1 MNSAAWHN
9 SKSVQIIRKA
19 KWEETSGYIWRTNM
33 TRTRRWANDAVGN
46 DGDDHA
52 SDREAHSAENESIE
66 GLQNAFHY
74 MLPSPSFLWQ
84 VTAIINLTCST
95 VQPWWLLPSCEVSSF
110 LHLPS
115 LPPSLKL
122 FLLSVCLQSFPTSF
136 LCMSVHAFWKRD
148 KEMIFIYDSF
158 STKRFFFFL
167 T

>member
-115 LPPSLKL
+115 LPPSNY
-122 FLLSVCLQSFPTSF
+122 SSF
-136 LCMSVHAFWKRD
+136 LCVCKASQPAFCVWVSMLFGNETRKWSLFMIHSQQRD
-148 KEMIFIYDSF
+148 FSF
-158 STKRFFFFL
+158 S
-167 T
+167 